1 MTMNM
6 LVAYAGKNGSTEE
19 IAHWLADTLNDSGVN
34 AVARPAALE
43 GAPEQYDAVVLGSAL
58 YAGRWQRPA
67 LRFAHRHAEMLAAK
81 PLWLFSSGPL
91 DASAAEKDLPPVR
104 GVARLA
110 ERLHAHGHVTF
121 GGRLEQGA
129 KGWIARMILRQN
141 RGGDF
146 RDQEQI
152 RDWARGIAAEMTARR
167 PVG

>member
-19 IAHWLADTLNDSGVN
+19 IAHWLADTLNDSGVS

-81 PLWLFSSGPL
+81 PLWLFSSGPWTPPRPRRICRRC
-91 DASAAEKDLPPVR
+91 AVSRGSRSVCTRAGMSPSAA
-104 GVARLA
+104 
-110 ERLHAHGHVTF
+110 
-121 GGRLEQGA
+121 
-129 KGWIARMILRQN
+129 GWSKAPRA
-141 RGGDF
+141 GSPG
-146 RDQEQI
+146 
-152 RDWARGIAAEMTARR
+152 
-167 PVG
+167 